1 MTGLAEN
8 VDHTLCC
15 LDELTSHT
23 AGVQG
28 TAMRD
33 SGVVMP
39 FKGVPV
45 SHRASFSPFGTF
57 APHHIPEAVQAA
69 QWLGLS

>member
-28 TAMRD
+28 TVMRD